1 MSFVARVS
9 RPSCEKK
16 PSLRIAGNVAIPFCP
31 RAGAREGRGE
41 SSGGGR
47 GAGKR
52 GGARVIYFF
61 HDLDIRRYPLWPM
74 RRQYAR
80 YLGHFRPTR
89 KKGGKRIRRGALS
102 KPIRR
107 PQDGTQRTSSAKTW
121 LRVWVMRLTMRRA
134 GRAAHAFMW
143 SKCPMCAPSGA
154 PAAFIA
160 AGIRPEISNSSANA
174 EKLGAG
180 AAAA

>member
-1 MSFVARVS
+1 MWQFLFAQGRAR
-9 RPSCEKK
+9 
-16 PSLRIAGNVAIPFCP
+16 G
-31 RAGAREGRGE
+31 RAGEKV
-41 SSGGGR
+41 R
-47 GAGKR
+47 GAAGVQESV
-52 GGARVIYFF
+52 GVLGSSIFSTTS
-61 HDLDIRRYPLWPM
+61 IRRYLLWPM

-80 YLGHFRPTR
+80 YFAISPDA
-89 KKGGKRIRRGALS
+89 KKGGKRIRRGALC

>member
-61 HDLDIRRYPLWPM
+61 HDLDTPLPTLAYAKAVRAIFRHFARRE
-74 RRQYAR
+74 
-80 YLGHFRPTR
+80 R
-89 KKGGKRIRRGALS
+89 KAVREFAE
-102 KPIRR
+102 
-107 PQDGTQRTSSAKTW
+107 
-121 LRVWVMRLTMRRA
+121 
-134 GRAAHAFMW
+134 AH
-143 SKCPMCAPSGA
+143 
-154 PAAFIA
+154 
-160 AGIRPEISNSSANA
+160 
-174 EKLGAG
+174 
-180 AAAA
+180 